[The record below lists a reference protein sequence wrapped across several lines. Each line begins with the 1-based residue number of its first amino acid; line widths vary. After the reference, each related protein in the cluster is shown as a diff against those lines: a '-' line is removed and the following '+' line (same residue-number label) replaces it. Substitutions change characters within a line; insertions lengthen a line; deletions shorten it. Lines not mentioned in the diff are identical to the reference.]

1 MALGSVR
8 SCGVTT
14 LALGLA
20 ATWPSHR
27 QVLLVEAD
35 PAGGTAAAASG
46 WAPEPG
52 LVSLAAAARRGGDPT
67 MVWDHC
73 QRLPGGA
80 AVLAGPALA
89 DQAQSALGMLGPVL
103 PRLGELDADVLVDCG
118 RLDPASPALAT
129 WERAGWRVLVGR
141 PRLPDLQALA
151 TWLDARAFDPGRP
164 GLVMV
169 GDGPYSDAEI
179 AETLGSEVLAR
190 IPWDP
195 RAADSLVAVA
205 ASARELRLAPFVRA
219 VRTLADHLAGH
230 RSGVMAMPAEAV
242 AGECETTAQGSEVVS
257 VRSRVWRGWRA
268 NGPSP
273 SHNGSEPEEVAR

>member
-20 ATWPSHR
+20 ATWPSDR
-27 QVLLVEAD
+27 RVMLVEAD
-35 PAGGTAAAASG
+35 PAGGTVAASAR

-67 MVWDHC
+67 MVLDHC
-73 QRLPGGA
+73 QHLPGGA

-89 DQAQSALGMLGPVL
+89 DQAQSALGMLRPIL
-103 PRLGELDADVLVDCG
+103 ARLGELDADVLLDCG
-118 RLDPASPALAT
+118 RLDSVGLVT
-129 WERAGWRVLVGR
+129 WQQAGRRVLVGR

-151 TWLDARAFDPGRP
+151 TWLDAQASDPGHV

-169 GDGPYSDAEI
+169 GDGPYPDGEI
-179 AETLGSEVLAR
+179 AQTLGSEVLAR
-190 IPWDP
+190 VPWDP
-195 RAADSLVAVA
+195 RAADALVTVP

-219 VRTLADHLAGH
+219 ARTLADRFAENDSRGTSYLAVDAEVDKHEAAAGA
-230 RSGVMAMPAEAV
+230 SG
-242 AGECETTAQGSEVVS
+242 TVS
-257 VRSRVWRGWRA
+257 VRSRVWRGRRPT
-268 NGPSP
+268 GPSP
-273 SHNGSEPEEVAR
+273 SYNGSKPEEVAR